1 MRRHLSVALSPVA
14 LSLFALLLMVV
25 GCRKEPANKPKVGVV
40 PKGANHLFWQTVHA
54 GAVKAGREFNL
65 DIEWNAPPLEIDS
78 SRQISIVESM
88 VNRNLAGIVLAPV
101 DRKALVN
108 VVERA
113 AARNIPVA
121 IFDSEIDTQKRI
133 SYVASDN
140 REGGRM
146 AARQLGELML
156 GKGKVAYVGFMPGSA
171 ATMDREEGFEKEL
184 AQKFPEIKIV
194 QKVYGKASQATAM
207 AAVENVLSAHPDL
220 TGIFADNESSS
231 MGAALALKA
240 RAETKVRL
248 VAFDANE
255 QLIEDL
261 RHRHVD
267 ALLVQDP
274 MKMGYEATRAIALK
288 LRGEPPPSRVDC
300 GVTLVTR
307 AEMERPEIIPLLF
320 PDVKRWLGANAGTT
334 DTK

>member
-1 MRRHLSVALSPVA
+1 MIA
-14 LSLFALLLMVV
+14 

-54 GAVKAGREFNL
+54 GAVKAAREFNL
-65 DIEWNAPPLEIDS
+65 EVEWNAPPLEIDS

-113 AARNIPVA
+113 ASRNIPVA

-133 SYVASDN
+133 SFVASDN

-231 MGAALALKA
+231 MGASLALKA

-248 VAFDANE
+248 VAFDSNE

-274 MKMGYEATRAIALK
+274 MRMGYEATRAIALK

-307 AEMERPEIIPLLF
+307 ADIERPEVIPLLF
-320 PDVKRWLGANAGTT
+320 PDVKRWLGADAGPAPS
-334 DTK
+334 K

>member
-1 MRRHLSVALSPVA
+1 MRRNHSVAFSPVA
-14 LSLFALLLMVV
+14 LPLLVLLLMIA

-54 GAVKAGREFNL
+54 GAVKAAREFNL
-65 DIEWNAPPLEIDS
+65 EVEWNAPPLEIDS

-113 AARNIPVA
+113 ASRNIPVA

-133 SYVASDN
+133 SFVASDN

-231 MGAALALKA
+231 MGASLALKA

-248 VAFDANE
+248 VAFDSNE

-274 MKMGYEATRAIALK
+274 MRMGYEATRAIALK

-307 AEMERPEIIPLLF
+307 ADIERPEVIPLLF
-320 PDVKRWLGANAGTT
+320 PDVKRWLGADAGPAPS
-334 DTK
+334 K